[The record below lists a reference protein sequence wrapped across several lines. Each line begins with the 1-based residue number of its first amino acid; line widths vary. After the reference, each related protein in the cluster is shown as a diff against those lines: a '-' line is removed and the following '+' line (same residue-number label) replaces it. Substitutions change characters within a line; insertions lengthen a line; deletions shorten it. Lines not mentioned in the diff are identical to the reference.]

1 MLVLIK
7 TAIVCFG
14 LLTAQPAQPAQPITG
29 TLIPVEI
36 FEDGSWVATVDG
48 VKQTGCFTG
57 NICER

>member
-14 LLTAQPAQPAQPITG
+14 LLTAQPAQPITG
-29 TLIPVEI
+29 TLIPFEV

-48 VKQTGCFTG
+48 TKQSGCFTG
-57 NICER
+57 HICER